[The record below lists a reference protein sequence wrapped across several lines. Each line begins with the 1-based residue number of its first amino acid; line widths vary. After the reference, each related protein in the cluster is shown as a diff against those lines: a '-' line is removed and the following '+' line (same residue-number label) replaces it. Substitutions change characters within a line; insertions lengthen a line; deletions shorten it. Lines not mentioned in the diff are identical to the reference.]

1 MFEEEKNIVFFLRK
15 KSILKKNNSEF
26 NCQHTIYTNCLD
38 RVMSLNF
45 VTQKLKTQR
54 LEEDEDGKITRR
66 NINTT
71 VSFHLFNLK
80 KNVYILLIFL
90 YLLIQYQHANI
101 LTKVLRDRDWQT
113 L

>member
-1 MFEEEKNIVFFLRK
+1 
-15 KSILKKNNSEF
+15 
-26 NCQHTIYTNCLD
+26 
-38 RVMSLNF
+38 MSLNF

-71 VSFHLFNLK
+71 VSLYTSPFQFEK
-80 KNVYILLIFL
+80 KNVYIVLLIFL

>member
-1 MFEEEKNIVFFLRK
+1 MK
-15 KSILKKNNSEF
+15 ILILLLSTTT
-26 NCQHTIYTNCLD
+26 QTICLD

-71 VSFHLFNLK
+71 VSLYTSPFQFEK

>member
-1 MFEEEKNIVFFLRK
+1 
-15 KSILKKNNSEF
+15 
-26 NCQHTIYTNCLD
+26 
-38 RVMSLNF
+38 MSLNF

-71 VSFHLFNLK
+71 VSLYTSPFHFEK

>member
-1 MFEEEKNIVFFLRK
+1 
-15 KSILKKNNSEF
+15 
-26 NCQHTIYTNCLD
+26 
-38 RVMSLNF
+38 MSLNF

-71 VSFHLFNLK
+71 VSLYTSPFQFEK
-80 KNVYILLIFL
+80 KNVYILLGINLYIFL

>member
-1 MFEEEKNIVFFLRK
+1 MFEEEKNIAF
-15 KSILKKNNSEF
+15 LKKKKYFWKKKNSEF

-71 VSFHLFNLK
+71 VSLYTSPFQFEK
-80 KNVYILLIFL
+80 KMFIY
-90 YLLIQYQHANI
+90 Y
-101 LTKVLRDRDWQT
+101 
-113 L
+113 

>member
-1 MFEEEKNIVFFLRK
+1 M
-15 KSILKKNNSEF
+15 KKNNSEF

-71 VSFHLFNLK
+71 VSLYTSPFQFEK
-80 KNVYILLIFL
+80 KMFIY
-90 YLLIQYQHANI
+90 Y
-101 LTKVLRDRDWQT
+101 
-113 L
+113 

>member
-1 MFEEEKNIVFFLRK
+1 M
-15 KSILKKNNSEF
+15 KKNNSEF

-71 VSFHLFNLK
+71 VSLYTSPFQFEKKCLYIINLSLFTNSISTCK
-80 KNVYILLIFL
+80 HFNKSF
-90 YLLIQYQHANI
+90 A
-101 LTKVLRDRDWQT
+101 R
-113 L
+113 

>member
-1 MFEEEKNIVFFLRK
+1 
-15 KSILKKNNSEF
+15 
-26 NCQHTIYTNCLD
+26 
-38 RVMSLNF
+38 MSLNF

-71 VSFHLFNLK
+71 VSLYTSPFQFE
-80 KNVYILLIFL
+80 KNVYKLLIFL

>member
-1 MFEEEKNIVFFLRK
+1 
-15 KSILKKNNSEF
+15 
-26 NCQHTIYTNCLD
+26 
-38 RVMSLNF
+38 MSLNF

-71 VSFHLFNLK
+71 VSLYTSPFQFKK